1 MPTRFTVPL
10 LTAALVLLTG
20 CDQPSPQA
28 TDPGIADAEILA
40 LVNEVP
46 ITRADVFGYAGL
58 DSRAG
63 IGPAENILEELVNL
77 ELLRQEALARGID
90 QEEETRSIL
99 RSIETNL
106 LASQVIERKT
116 EDMRFSE
123 DQIRAEYEAQIGDY
137 GPTEYRARHILVN
150 DEAEAVELIAA
161 LDDGADFAELAAEH
175 SIDTSGPDGGDLGW
189 FAPGQMIPAF
199 TEAVQALAPGEY
211 TPAPVATQ
219 FGWHVIRLEDTRD
232 ITPPPLD
239 DVRSQIREILQ
250 TRELRAY
257 MDELRAGAEIE
268 FPVRPAQ

>member
-1 MPTRFTVPL
+1 MPIRFTIPL
-10 LTAALVLLTG
+10 LTAVLVLLTG
-20 CDQPSPQA
+20 CDQPPPE
-28 TDPGIADAEILA
+28 TDRTTVDAEILA

-46 ITRADVFGYAGL
+46 ITRSDVFGYAGL
-58 DSRAG
+58 DGRAG
-63 IGPAENILEELVNL
+63 LGSTENILEELVNL
-77 ELLRQEALARGID
+77 ELLRQEAVARGID

-116 EDMRFSE
+116 EGMRFSE

-137 GPTEYRARHILVN
+137 GPTEYRARHILVSGEE
-150 DEAEAVELIAA
+150 EAAQLITA
-161 LDDGADFAELAAEH
+161 LNEGADFAELAAEH

-199 TEAVQALAPGEY
+199 TEAVQALVPGEY
-211 TPAPVATQ
+211 TASPVATQ
-219 FGWHVIRLEDTRD
+219 FGWHVIQLEDTRD

-239 DVRSQIREILQ
+239 DVRPQILEILQ